1 MRVPTFG
8 SPKGKQSFPE
18 RTRPPEN
25 TRSQQLKGGLVY
37 FFSSCLSHSAL
48 NASIGSSLA
57 ARHAGHNPLIIPT
70 TDETVTPIIA
80 ELILNNNGKPIM
92 NDNRYARPNPVNTP
106 TAPPIAVTVTASIK
120 NC

>member
-8 SPKGKQSFPE
+8 LPKGKQSFHE

-25 TRSQQLKGGLVY
+25 IRSQEPEGRLVY
-37 FFSSCLSHSAL
+37 FYSSCLSHSAL
-48 NASIGSSLA
+48 NASIGSRLA

-80 ELILNNNGKPIM
+80 ELMLNNNGNPIM

-106 TAPPIAVTVTASIK
+106 TAPPIAVTVTASIR
-120 NC
+120 NG